1 MDYVVVNVI
10 MRGKNNTRYL
20 VESPTGEYYSIKVSS
35 GTYVIGEKF
44 STEKTLEPA
53 KKKWINIYNLIEKRY
68 PRKRMIKHLIDYKE
82 NVLND
87 HSQGMHK
94 STPNP
99 YILDSQ
105 EKNLIKGKGYDEE
118 LQDWMN
124 SLGGELRDDF
134 AYMTSSQAFA
144 VNFFTPL
151 IVEDQLNLLSDSFKE
166 FVFHEKGFEKVI
178 DPKDEKT
185 QFDFYACGKEK
196 SESFS
201 VEVKYSESEFGY
213 THEDARH
220 LDKFNRIYMEH
231 MVNLTC
237 VDEKEWQ
244 FFEYYQVWRNLIYT
258 ILNKGQHI
266 CFLFPAFRKDL
277 KEILD
282 TIIIKCKEEYRP
294 YFHVII
300 ADDVVNKIITDNSN
314 MKPYYE
320 AFKQKYLDI

>member
-53 KKKWINIYNLIEKRY
+53 KQIWIDIYNLIEKRY

-99 YILDSQ
+99 YILDTQ
-105 EKNLIKGKGYDEE
+105 EKNLIKGKGYDED

-151 IVEDQLNLLSDSFKE
+151 ISENQLSLLCDSFKE
-166 FVFHEKGFEKVI
+166 SVFHELEFEKVL
-178 DPKDEKT
+178 DSDEKT
-185 QFDFYACGKEK
+185 QFDFYASDKEK
-196 SESFS
+196 SNSFS
-201 VEVKYSESEFGY
+201 VEVKYSEREFGSAI
-213 THEDARH
+213 EDTKH
-220 LDKFNRIYMEH
+220 LDKFYSIYKGH
-231 MVNLTC
+231 MIELTC
-237 VDEKEWQ
+237 VDEKDWQ
-244 FFEYYQVWRNLIYT
+244 FFEYYQVWRNLLYT
-258 ILNKGQHI
+258 IVNKGQHI

-320 AFKQKYLDI
+320 SFKQKYLDI